1 MIGGSTRDSG
11 IEVLVSRKALWMG
24 LGTTLYVA
32 GLGDLV
38 RLDRYNCSLGIC
50 LLAEAN
56 DGLSGRLCTLGACA
70 SVLVCYIT
78 GEPPAWRWGDRK

>member
-1 MIGGSTRDSG
+1 
-11 IEVLVSRKALWMG
+11 MG

-70 SVLVCYIT
+70 SIDLLHNGRTAGLEMGRPQVTDVTTRLTI
-78 GEPPAWRWGDRK
+78 GSSDRGSRLR